1 MRGQAAFEYL
11 IMFSI
16 VLTILAILTY
26 YAQDMT
32 EKNSGDIISSNV
44 VIAVNKI
51 AEAADIVYT
60 QGAPSQITLSIYI
73 PENINNITFNSN
85 MIDMKVQAGS
95 GISDVIATS
104 KATFCCSSYCSS
116 LGCPNS
122 CVNTGCI
129 SIDSGTKRIKIS
141 AATNAA
147 GGSYV
152 NVTEG

>member
-32 EKNSGDIISSNV
+32 EKNSGDIISSNA

-60 QGAPSQITLSIYI
+60 QGAPSQITVSVYI
-73 PENINNITFNSN
+73 PENVNSITFIKN
-85 MIDMKVQAGS
+85 MIDMKIQVGS
-95 GISDVIATS
+95 GISDIFATS
-104 KATFCCSSYCSS
+104 KANFTTTDSF
-116 LGCPNS
+116 
-122 CVNTGCI
+122 I
-129 SIDSGTKRIKIS
+129 SPDYGTKRIKVKCCEGNNVS
-141 AATNAA
+141 
-147 GGSYV
+147 
-152 NVTEG
+152 VTES